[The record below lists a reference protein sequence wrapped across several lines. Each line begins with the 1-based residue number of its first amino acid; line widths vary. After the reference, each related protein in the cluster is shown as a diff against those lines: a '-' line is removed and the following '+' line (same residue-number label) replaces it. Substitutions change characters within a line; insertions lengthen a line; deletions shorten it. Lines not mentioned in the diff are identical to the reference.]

1 MNDYKKSVLDYA
13 GVIYASFIFA
23 LLFSG
28 RAFTRYRCITPASL
42 ERIGLIDVIVL
53 VLGTGG
59 IVLMAAYAQLC
70 DRI

>member
-1 MNDYKKSVLDYA
+1 MF
-13 GVIYASFIFA
+13 IYASFTCRPHHRR
-23 LLFSG
+23 
-28 RAFTRYRCITPASL
+28 RAFIRPPGITWAL
-42 ERIGLIDVIVL
+42 AERIGLVDIIVL